1 MAPQAATTMDDPAGQ
16 CPAREVLTTIAD
28 GVTAHGF
35 DTRSTA
41 WEESYR
47 LDITNVRGAVCHV
60 TVGAGAAAWEYR
72 PCRGTHLD
80 PTHITEMVLG
90 LLGARTYGPAEAA
103 RGRYPG
109 LTFKGIVGRALAER
123 GMDVR
128 LALIH
133 HDDVDYDVYAEIA
146 VTNPA
151 HPGQGRVR
159 LTDEGTICW
168 KCSLHTPAT
177 TTAGLTPGEVI
188 HTIVSVLAEQNV

>member
-1 MAPQAATTMDDPAGQ
+1 MLPTVAKMDDPAGQ
-16 CPAREVLTTIAD
+16 CPAREVLTAIAD

-41 WEESYR
+41 WEESHR

-60 TVGAGAAAWEYR
+60 TVGGGAAAWEYR
-72 PCRGTHLD
+72 PCRGTYLD
-80 PTHITEMVLG
+80 PTHLTEMILG
-90 LLGARTYGPAEAA
+90 LLDARGCGPAEAI

-109 LTFKGIVGRALAER
+109 LTLKGIVGRALAES

-151 HPGQGRVR
+151 LPGQGKVR
-159 LTDEGTICW
+159 LTDEGTVCW
-168 KCSLHTPAT
+168 ECSVRTPAT
-177 TTAGLTPGEVI
+177 ATADLTPGEVI
-188 HTIVSVLAEQNV
+188 RTIVSVLAEQNA